1 VSNASRFRLY
11 QGDAID
17 LLKSLP
23 SASIDMIDTDV
34 AYESLEK
41 HRAVGTTTRLKES
54 DGSSNE
60 WFEIFR
66 NARFPEFFEESYRV
80 LKKNAHLYF
89 FCDGETSRVAIPIA
103 EAAGFT
109 FWNELVWVK
118 TKGISSSD
126 TLEKTDLKIGMG
138 YHYRRTKE
146 YVLFFEKGKRK
157 VNDLGISD
165 VLPFPPVRNGY
176 PTEKPVELHKVLI
189 GQSTQPGEIVCDPFM
204 GSGSAGN
211 GAVRLGRSFV
221 GGDLKEKSVAL
232 ARRIL
237 LGTGAQEDPNL
248 IPPRGDEPEP
258 APKKARAK
266 KPKDTTPEPPEPTQT
281 EGYLS
286 AIADAGADHAE
297 QLGSITE
304 VLPGIFDG
312 PRTSEGHLRVGS
324 GILEVLDAL
333 GVPHVEAPRQM
344 FEVEVSDA
352 PLPAMEGPGIVAQL
366 EELFAHT
373 QTEGYLAAIADEKSG
388 AQPKLDGGF
397 PTGPLPGGPTKHLPQ
412 PDLVSPPR
420 PPSCPH
426 GEPRSACVLCRAR
439 R

>member
-1 VSNASRFRLY
+1 MSNASRFRLY

-232 ARRIL
+232 ARRTL

-266 KPKDTTPEPPEPTQT
+266 KSSPPTEEDRLLMAEAGGTTVAELPV
-281 EGYLS
+281 
-286 AIADAGADHAE
+286 GAAEAARDIREAEE
-297 QLGSITE
+297 QLGSKPI
-304 VLPGIFDG
+304 
-312 PRTSEGHLRVGS
+312 RVGS
-324 GILEVLDAL
+324 DILEVLDAL
-333 GVPHVEAPRQM
+333 GVPHVEGPRQM

-352 PLPAMEGPGIVAQL
+352 PLPAMEGPGIVAHL

-412 PDLVSPPR
+412 PDLAPPPR

-426 GEPRSACVLCRAR
+426 GELRSACVLCRAR